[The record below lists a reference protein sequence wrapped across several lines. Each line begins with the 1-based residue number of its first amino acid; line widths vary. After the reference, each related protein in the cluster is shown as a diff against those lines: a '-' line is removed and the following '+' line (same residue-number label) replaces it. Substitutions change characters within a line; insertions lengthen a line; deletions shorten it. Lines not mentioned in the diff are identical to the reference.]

1 MVVVNGPG
9 TELVSPFKESE
20 IRKAT
25 RLSPQ
30 QFAKV
35 KNVRTGLPRH
45 ESGPMLLWLEAWD
58 ELVAVKPK
66 IVLQAREYTRLID
79 SYTGL
84 VRVEVG
90 PQRFVPGVYE
100 NAPQGIQKATPVR
113 STESLV
119 VLNKTSGQKRV
130 VREEGFFI
138 PGQYEEVLKV
148 RNATVLREKE
158 YAIVRDTLTGE
169 YRHEEGA
176 QLLFVGA
183 YDDVVAVRSKIVLQ
197 KQEYVRLVDHF
208 TGYARVVVGPA
219 LIVPKPSEDG
229 PGGLEHKVYRAI
241 VISSQVSVVLFNR
254 TSGKKYEVREE
265 GMFVPGP
272 YEDVLEVRNATVLK
286 SQEYAVVKNDLTGMY
301 THYAGPQQL
310 FVGPYEQLF
319 R

>member
-58 ELVAVKPK
+58 ELVAVEPK

-90 PQRFVPGVYE
+90 PQRIVPGVYE
-100 NAPQGIQKATPVR
+100 DAPQGIQKATPVT

-119 VLNKTSGQKRV
+119 VLDKTSGRKRLV
-130 VREEGFFI
+130 CEEGI
-138 PGQYEEVLKV
+138 EE
-148 RNATVLREKE
+148 RNATVLKEKE
-158 YAIVRDTLTGE
+158 YAVVRNTLTGE

-183 YDDVVAVRSKIVLQ
+183 YDEVVNVRSKIVLQ

-229 PGGLEHKVYRAI
+229 PGGLEHRVYRAI

-254 TSGKKYEVREE
+254 TSGKKYEVR
-265 GMFVPGP
+265 
-272 YEDVLEVRNATVLK
+272 D
-286 SQEYAVVKNDLTGMY
+286 D
-301 THYAGPQQL
+301 
-310 FVGPYEQLF
+310 
-319 R
+319 